1 MKLME
6 KLPTASAASR
16 TRILAVDYGQKRIGL
31 AISDELLLTAR
42 PLATLVRK
50 NRRDDLRRLREIARA
65 EGVVKIIVGH
75 PLNMDGTAGPMA
87 KEAARFAA
95 RVHKE
100 LGLPVELAD
109 ERLST
114 WEAARTLRQTRSRG
128 KSPAKA
134 DDVAAAV
141 ILREYLQARAESP
154 PASAP
159 QHTAT
164 VK

>member
-75 PLNMDGTAGPMA
+75 PLNMDGSDSPRTQSVRAF
-87 KEAARFAA
+87 ARNLAPLA
-95 RVHKE
+95 
-100 LGLPVELAD
+100 LPVLLWD
-109 ERLST
+109 ERWST
-114 WEAARTLRQTRSRG
+114 AAVERAMIAADVSR
-128 KSPAKA
+128 AKRKERV
-134 DDVAAAV
+134 DSAAAAF
-141 ILREYLQARAESP
+141 ILQGAIDALVR
-154 PASAP
+154 
-159 QHTAT
+159 
-164 VK
+164 

>member
-1 MKLME
+1 MAL
-6 KLPTASAASR
+6 
-16 TRILAVDYGQKRIGL
+16 DYGQKRIGL

-42 PLATLVRK
+42 PLATLVRR
-50 NRRDDLRRLREIARA
+50 NRRDDFRRLRELARA
-65 EGVVKIIVGH
+65 EGVARIVVGH

-87 KEAARFAA
+87 AEAARFAS
-95 RVHKE
+95 RLQKE

-114 WEAARTLRQTRSRG
+114 WEAARTLKETRSRG

-141 ILREYLQARAESP
+141 ILRQYLQSRAESP
-154 PASAP
+154 AVSAP
-159 QHTAT
+159 DTAT
-164 VK
+164 IK